1 VRTDWLLSRRTK
13 ELPGQRFPRSLPQR
27 VSAWDLFIE
36 SADLQISE
44 EWNNNESVKVCA
56 FMDAER
62 LEGLLCRQFCPEGGV
77 PPH

>member
-1 VRTDWLLSRRTK
+1 
-13 ELPGQRFPRSLPQR
+13 
-27 VSAWDLFIE
+27 LFIE